1 MTTLRYIFVVFV
13 LIGTSIASKAQTAD
27 EKLALDAGKLFEQQE
42 YLRAYPMYSQLV
54 SLYPNHPEYSY
65 KFGACGIYADPDK
78 MNAVRYLQ
86 GAIKKGE
93 TSPMVYYYLGKALHL
108 NYQFKEAI
116 TAYESFMRFAD
127 DKMVSKTD
135 ARREVETCIYGANLL
150 ANIKDVTVLSKTET
164 DRTNFFRYYN
174 LEGIGGKIL
183 AVPEA
188 LQTKQDKKSNE
199 PGVMYYPGNG
209 TTVYFSSY
217 GKDGKTGKD
226 IYRAEVLSDGT
237 FSQPQKLNTQINSIY
252 DEDYCFMH
260 SDGKTLY
267 FASRGHNSMG
277 GYDIFK
283 SELDPT
289 TGEFGPVINL
299 DFAINTP
306 DDDIFYIADK
316 DNHAAFFASGRS
328 SDNNHLNVYQVLVET
343 NPIQVVYFKGAFNNA
358 VDGEELGMNTKILD
372 AQGNRMVCDG
382 NSDPSNGKYIL
393 YVPKSGEYRY
403 KVRTAM
409 SPEVFDV
416 VIDVPQ
422 FNKPVAIRQEM
433 TLKNESGKFILDVQT
448 FFEQPLDEDLS
459 LLAAEMLRKKSKLDV
474 DGQAEVTEM
483 TSDLDTP
490 GQDMSTYAKDMD
502 HVAINAGFNEGT
514 TVASVITEI
523 NDELKTTSQ
532 AISASQQLQL
542 VAMTHASKCQKEA
555 DALMKEAEEIR
566 SRIKTVKTSQDA
578 DDLRKSVQLVDAAEE
593 KMREAKSALMVNK
606 SESGNQT
613 ELSQTKKEQEQR
625 IAALTAASEKDDYEA
640 TLTLLKSEK
649 DYRNE
654 QSEHRDS
661 RKDSIRV
668 ALNNSEKILSQ
679 KENQLVQMRADL
691 TDLEKQ
697 KDELTNKISITE
709 KSKEKE
715 ALREEFIQVSSSADA
730 KRA

>member
-1 MTTLRYIFVVFV
+1 
-13 LIGTSIASKAQTAD
+13 
-27 EKLALDAGKLFEQQE
+27 
-42 YLRAYPMYSQLV
+42 
-54 SLYPNHPEYSY
+54 
-65 KFGACGIYADPDK
+65 
-78 MNAVRYLQ
+78 
-86 GAIKKGE
+86 
-93 TSPMVYYYLGKALHL
+93 
-108 NYQFKEAI
+108 
-116 TAYESFMRFAD
+116 
-127 DKMVSKTD
+127 
-135 ARREVETCIYGANLL
+135 
-150 ANIKDVTVLSKTET
+150 
-164 DRTNFFRYYN
+164 
-174 LEGIGGKIL
+174 
-183 AVPEA
+183 
-188 LQTKQDKKSNE
+188 
-199 PGVMYYPGNG
+199 
-209 TTVYFSSY
+209 
-217 GKDGKTGKD
+217 
-226 IYRAEVLSDGT
+226 
-237 FSQPQKLNTQINSIY
+237 
-252 DEDYCFMH
+252 
-260 SDGKTLY
+260 
-267 FASRGHNSMG
+267 
-277 GYDIFK
+277 
-283 SELDPT
+283 
-289 TGEFGPVINL
+289 
-299 DFAINTP
+299 
-306 DDDIFYIADK
+306 
-316 DNHAAFFASGRS
+316 
-328 SDNNHLNVYQVLVET
+328 
-343 NPIQVVYFKGAFNNA
+343 FNNA

-730 KRA
+730 KRAQLKKFEGEIIRQRDDVGMLTAQLKLEESLEKNADLGITKSELTALSPTEQRLLEMRVDEILTRKDAIAITDTALLSYIENETLAPSASGTSQKETTSPLLVAESKAEFVREMTGDIAAPFSTSVALFSMEEEYQRISDKIALGTATSEEQLQISELSKGIQEKRVQMNAADAKL